1 MTEEN
6 EIKTFTDYYST
17 FFEEF
22 KSIGISTWIFYLLY
36 ILRRLIIVFSINF
49 IQDGLLQLSIAL
61 VCSLTVR

>member
-49 IQDGLLQLSIAL
+49 IQDGLLQLSIAI